1 MEIGIQRRRGRVMGD
16 VIQLN
21 SEIEKLETRHDAVVS
36 KMLVKTDDLRIL
48 LIALGQGASLPEH
61 HADAR
66 ISIHVLQGVV
76 RFSVGSD
83 GGETIELSAGA
94 LLPLERAVRHAAT
107 ALERSILLV
116 TMAWPP
122 ASELKSLEHR
132 GYA

>member
-1 MEIGIQRRRGRVMGD
+1 MGD

-21 SEIEKLETRHDAVVS
+21 SEIEKLEIRHDAVVS

-66 ISIHVLQGVV
+66 ISIHVLQGAV
-76 RFSVGSD
+76 RFSVGS
-83 GGETIELSAGA
+83 GEAVELRAGA

-122 ASELKSLEHR
+122 ASELKALEHR
-132 GYA
+132 GYV

>member
-1 MEIGIQRRRGRVMGD
+1 MGD

-21 SEIEKLETRHDAVVS
+21 SEIEKLEIRNDAVTS
-36 KMLVKTDDLRIL
+36 KTLLKTDDLRIL
-48 LIALGQGASLPEH
+48 LIALGEGASLPEH

-66 ISIHVLQGVV
+66 ISVHVLQGVV
-76 RFSVGSD
+76 RFTVGSD
-83 GGETIELSAGA
+83 TVELRAGA
-94 LLPLERAVRHAAT
+94 LLPLERAVRHGAT

-132 GYA
+132 GYV